1 MKPLASPS
9 EPKRSGNTGANFSV
23 LNHDSEY
30 GLSFETRGREWDLVT
45 SRSESSAAT
54 VLDVMDVPR
63 SACTTFGMP
72 WMTKIP
78 VIISVARTA
87 DSWACTRA
95 QTMYRE

>member
-1 MKPLASPS
+1 MKLLASVTES
-9 EPKRSGNTGANFSV
+9 KRSGNTGANFNV

-63 SACTTFGMP
+63 SACTTFGIP
-72 WMTKIP
+72 WMAKISR
-78 VIISVARTA
+78 IISVARTA
-87 DSWACTRA
+87 DSPACTCA
-95 QTMYRE
+95 PTMYRE